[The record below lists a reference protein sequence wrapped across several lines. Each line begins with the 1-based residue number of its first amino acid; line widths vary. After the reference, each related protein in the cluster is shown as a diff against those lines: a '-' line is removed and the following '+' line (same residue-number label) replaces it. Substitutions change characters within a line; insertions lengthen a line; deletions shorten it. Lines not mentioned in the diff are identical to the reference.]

1 MSAAVQTP
9 LQGLPQSPIPVPFT
23 ATKPATSNGSPTLF
37 DASKHLAYSPPT
49 RILTMEDL
57 QLENTA
63 ISSIAASDP
72 FPLLSYEAVLEHRR
86 ELFSPKVIDN
96 CLHRTL
102 PGSAM
107 LRGMAQKYTPF
118 IQSFWNSPE
127 VLKIVSSIA
136 GVDLVPAMNYEICH
150 TNIQLGSEGLEG
162 VRATPVVPPMATT
175 TNGDSRD
182 PVDEKTNYDNAIV
195 EWHKDSHPFVIVVM
209 LSDARNMEGGE
220 TVLMGGD
227 GKTLSVRAPQMVS
240 CLCYNKSCYP
250 FHPSNANSSS
260 QGSAVVLQGRHI
272 SHVALPATNMPER
285 ITIVTSFRP
294 RDPTLADETTNAN
307 VRDESHLTELFYQW
321 STYRLDN
328 LAKRANIMASELREK
343 YAENVKKSGEDAEP
357 GMCRTETVKYD
368 EMKIWVEEQI
378 KYLQQTLHEMRP
390 LDQE

>member
-1 MSAAVQTP
+1 M
-9 LQGLPQSPIPVPFT
+9 PVPYT
-23 ATKPATSNGSPTLF
+23 AAKPATSNGPATLF

-175 TNGDSRD
+175 TNGDSSD
-182 PVDEKTNYDNAIV
+182 PIDEKTNYDNAIV

-227 GKTLSVRAPQMVS
+227 GKTLSVRAPQM
-240 CLCYNKSCYP
+240 
-250 FHPSNANSSS
+250 
-260 QGSAVVLQGRHI
+260 GSAVVLQGRHI

-307 VRDESHLTELFYQW
+307 VRGESHLTELFYQW

-328 LAKRANIMASELREK
+328 LAKRANIMASELRNK

-357 GMCRTETVKYD
+357 GMCRTETVDYD
-368 EMKIWVEEQI
+368 EMKNWVEEQI

>member
-1 MSAAVQTP
+1 MA
-9 LQGLPQSPIPVPFT
+9 
-23 ATKPATSNGSPTLF
+23 PATSDVPTAIF
-37 DASKHLAYSPPT
+37 DASKHLAYSPPA

-57 QLENTA
+57 HLESSP

-72 FPLLSYEAVLEHRR
+72 FPLLSYDAVLEHRR
-86 ELFSPKVIDN
+86 ELFSSKVIDN

-107 LRGMAQKYTPF
+107 LRGMAQRYTPF

-127 VLKIVSSIA
+127 VLKIVSDIA

-150 TNIQLGSEGLEG
+150 TNIQLGSDGLDG
-162 VRATPVVPPMATT
+162 VRATPVVPPNATMDAAGKPEKDS
-175 TNGDSRD
+175 GDKKD
-182 PVDEKTNYDNAIV
+182 GYDNAIV

-227 GKTLSVRAPQMVS
+227 GKTLSVRAPQM
-240 CLCYNKSCYP
+240 
-250 FHPSNANSSS
+250 
-260 QGSAVVLQGRHI
+260 GSAVVLQGRHI

-307 VRDESHLTELFYQW
+307 VRCESHLTELFYQW
-321 STYRLDN
+321 STYRLDT
-328 LAKRANIMASELREK
+328 LATRTNIMAMALRK
-343 YAENVKKSGEDAEP
+343 RYAENVKKSDDEAQP
-357 GMCRTETVKYD
+357 GMCRVETVNFD
-368 EMKIWVEEQI
+368 EMRSWVEEQI
-378 KYLQQTLHEMRP
+378 KYLQQTMYEMRP
-390 LDQE
+390 LDEN

>member
-1 MSAAVQTP
+1 MAAAAVQTP
-9 LQGLPQSPIPVPFT
+9 LQGLPQGPVPVPYSSAEPIAPKGPVT
-23 ATKPATSNGSPTLF
+23 F
-37 DASKHLAYSPPT
+37 DPSKHLAYSPPA
-49 RILTMEDL
+49 RILTMKDL
-57 QLENTA
+57 QLESTP

-72 FPLLSYEAVLEHRR
+72 FPFLSYEAVLEHRR
-86 ELFSPKVIDN
+86 ELFTPEVIDN
-96 CLHRTL
+96 CFHRTL
-102 PGSAM
+102 PRSAM

-127 VLKIVSSIA
+127 VLKIVSDIA

-150 TNIQLGSEGLEG
+150 TNIQLGSEGLDG
-162 VRATPVVPPMATT
+162 VRATPVVPPMAAKSETSQDPA
-175 TNGDSRD
+175 GDKNNF
-182 PVDEKTNYDNAIV
+182 ENAIV
-195 EWHKDSHPFVIVVM
+195 NWHKDSHPFVIVVM

-227 GKTLSVRAPQMVS
+227 GKTMSVRAPQM
-240 CLCYNKSCYP
+240 
-250 FHPSNANSSS
+250 
-260 QGSAVVLQGRHI
+260 GSAVVLQGRHI

-328 LAKRANIMASELREK
+328 LAVRANVMASALRER
-343 YAENVKKSGEDAEP
+343 YAQNVKKSDRDALP
-357 GMCRTETVKYD
+357 GMCRSETVNYD
-368 EMKIWVEEQI
+368 EMKDWVEEQI

-390 LDQE
+390 LEQE